1 MLVLQDCCRS
11 SASAGSSDLSRFC
24 SASPS
29 TSSSP
34 SQLGFFL
41 QHPNIKPKPPQ
52 FCFRPR
58 NRRCS
63 SICFNLVEIED
74 IAVSLAHNKVLVA
87 AGVSAAIGQLSKPFT
102 SVLLYRKGSSFDFR
116 SAFQAGGFPSTH
128 SSAVVAAATCLALER
143 GFADSIFG
151 LTVVYAG
158 LVMYDAQASQFPQPN
173 LSFPSILYSVVF
185 WVLNS
190 ASELQSMDLKQT
202 AMDVLLHAM
211 WLDSLVIVCVC
222 VCVCVCL
229 QGVRREVG
237 SHAKVINRVLLL
249 PPDLNSKPD
258 DDEWQQKQKHKQK
271 QKQVV
276 TASTSTARSNQLQTT
291 ATTQALLSNDS
302 STTTKEISTICNP
315 PLKES
320 IGHTE
325 IEVVGGAILGF
336 LVSILVFDILS

>member
-11 SASAGSSDLSRFC
+11 SASAGSSDLSRFF

-29 TSSSP
+29 TSSSSP

-143 GFADSIFG
+143 GFSDSIFG

-158 LVMYDAQASQFPQPN
+158 LVMYDA
-173 LSFPSILYSVVF
+173 
-185 WVLNS
+185 
-190 ASELQSMDLKQT
+190 
-202 AMDVLLHAM
+202 
-211 WLDSLVIVCVC
+211 
-222 VCVCVCL
+222 

-249 PPDLNSKPD
+249 PPDLNSEPD
-258 DDEWQQKQKHKQK
+258 DDEWQQKQK
-271 QKQVV
+271 QVV
-276 TASTSTARSNQLQTT
+276 TSSTSTARSNQLQTT

-302 STTTKEISTICNP
+302 STTTKEISTIYNP

>member
-185 WVLNS
+185 W
-190 ASELQSMDLKQT
+190 
-202 AMDVLLHAM
+202 
-211 WLDSLVIVCVC
+211 
-222 VCVCVCL
+222 
-229 QGVRREVG
+229 GVRREVG